1 MGLMMRFR
9 FTFLSLVC
17 ACLVSTA
24 VVAQSGTFE
33 PRELTLGLQESAPPA
48 PTELQVQFVG
58 YRDTRCPS
66 NVQCAVAGEA
76 WAFFW
81 LTGPLVRP
89 QVVTLRWSGG
99 EKGWRHAVRVG
110 TYELALFSL
119 EPRPLQGG
127 SVDPSE
133 YKAVVAVRKHEP
145 RPRAGVP
152 AKPPSKENA
161 FDKLGMLER

>member
-1 MGLMMRFR
+1 MRIR
-9 FTFLSLVC
+9 LTFLSLVC
-17 ACLVSTA
+17 ASVLGTA
-24 VVAQSGTFE
+24 AVAQSSASTFE

-66 NVQCAVAGEA
+66 NVQCGVAGEA

-81 LTGPLVRP
+81 LTGAYVRP
-89 QVVTLRWSGG
+89 QVVTLPWSGG

-119 EPRPLQGG
+119 EPRPLHGG
-127 SVDPSE
+127 SVNPSE
-133 YKAVVAVRKHEP
+133 YRAVVAVRKHEP
-145 RPRAGVP
+145 RLRAIP
-152 AKPPSKENA
+152 K
-161 FDKLGMLER
+161 